1 MAAPVNAPSSGRGRG
16 RSRSSAERVYKGGAR
31 GSGGTRKEPATID
44 PPRVLKEP
52 PKDPRK
58 ERLYILIE
66 DTSDT
71 EKLTA
76 IRRLADLNLG
86 FQEVVLVIREGEN
99 KRVLKMPF
107 KVDASPEL
115 VGKLKELIGED
126 RIKVC

>member
-1 MAAPVNAPSSGRGRG
+1 M
-16 RSRSSAERVYKGGAR
+16 
-31 GSGGTRKEPATID
+31 
-44 PPRVLKEP
+44 
-52 PKDPRK
+52 
-58 ERLYILIE
+58 IE